1 MSIRL
6 RVTIT
11 AVLVAAIAVGSADA
25 ASFVLLKRYFS
36 QRAATSVREV
46 AGAAAAATGAGK
58 PLQPSLFAN
67 TERPVYVELRSPSG
81 RTLETLGTRPRS
93 LPPARLGVARSAH
106 LGGHEGGPC
115 EEIAVRDARGRTVI
129 AVTSIA
135 PEVTALRHLFI
146 VNVWVG
152 IVVLVLLAITATL
165 LLKRSLRP
173 LTRIAATADAIAA
186 GRLAE
191 RVPEAPSRSELARV
205 STAINR
211 MLEEIESAFAARDAT
226 EQRLRQ
232 FLADASHEL
241 RSPLTSIRGYAEL
254 FRRGAD
260 RRPEDLAQA
269 MRAIESE
276 AARMQRLV
284 EDLLLLARLDHARP
298 LEHADV
304 AIDDVVEE
312 AVGAARVADRER
324 RYGFELH
331 ERPLVAHGER
341 TRLRQV
347 LDNLL
352 ANVARHTP
360 PGSTAYV
367 TARRDGAEVVVTVED
382 DGPGIPAVDR
392 ERVFDRFFRPHDAR
406 ERERGGAGLGLSIV
420 RALVAAHGGTLS
432 LRAVEPHGA
441 LFEIRIPAADSGE
454 TPRRSPGSAQPE
466 LVTYDA

>member
-6 RVTIT
+6 RVTVT
-11 AVLVAAIAVGSADA
+11 AVLVAAIAVGAADA

-36 QRAATSVREV
+36 QRAVTAVHDV
-46 AGAAAAATGAGK
+46 AGAAAAATGAGH
-58 PLQPSLFAN
+58 PLRASLFAH
-67 TERPVYVELRSPSG
+67 TDQPVMVELLSPSG
-81 RTLETLGTRPRS
+81 AVLQRFGEAPSARGLPRAPS
-93 LPPARLGVARSAH
+93 AARGVDGPDGPAYEAV
-106 LGGHEGGPC
+106 
-115 EEIAVRDARGRTVI
+115 AVRDARGQTVV
-129 AVTSIA
+129 AVTSISS
-135 PEVTALRHLFI
+135 EITALRHLLI

-152 IVVLVLLAITATL
+152 FVVLAVLALAATL

-173 LTRIAATADAIAA
+173 LNRIAATADAIAA

-191 RVPEAPSRSELARV
+191 RVPEASPRSELGRV
-205 STAINR
+205 STAVNR

-269 MRAIESE
+269 MRAIEAE
-276 AARMQRLV
+276 AERMQRLV

-304 AIDDVVEE
+304 ALDLVVEE
-312 AVGAARVADRER
+312 AVAAARVADRDR
-324 RYGFELH
+324 SYGFELQ
-331 ERPLVAHGER
+331 ERPLVVHGER

-360 PGSTAYV
+360 PGTTAYV
-367 TARRDGAEVVVTVED
+367 TLRKDGGEIVLTVED
-382 DGPGIPAVDR
+382 DGPGVDAVDR
-392 ERVFDRFFRPHDAR
+392 DRVFDRFFRPHDGR
-406 ERERGGAGLGLSIV
+406 ERDRGGAGLGLSIV
-420 RALVAAHGGTLS
+420 RALVGAHGGKLS
-432 LRAVEPHGA
+432 LRDARPHGA
-441 LFEIRIPAADSGE
+441 VFEVRLPFADSRQ
-454 TPRRSPGSAQPE
+454 TPRRGSGSAQPQ
-466 LVTYDA
+466 LVSFDA

>member
-1 MSIRL
+1 VSIRL

-11 AVLVAAIAVGSADA
+11 AVLVAAIAVGAADA
-25 ASFVLLKRYFS
+25 ASFVLLKRYFF
-36 QRAATSVREV
+36 QRAATAVHDV

-58 PLQPSLFAN
+58 PLQASLFAN
-67 TERPVYVELRSPSG
+67 TERPVYVALVSPAG
-81 RTLETLGTRPRS
+81 RTLDAYGEKPPLRPE
-93 LPPARLGVARSAH
+93 RLGKAHAVSGSDGPAYEEVAIHDS
-106 LGGHEGGPC
+106 
-115 EEIAVRDARGRTVI
+115 RGRTVV
-129 AVTSIA
+129 AVTSIS
-135 PEVTALRHLFI
+135 PEITAMRHLFI

-152 IVVLVLLAITATL
+152 IVDLVVLAIAATL

-173 LTRIAATADAIAA
+173 LNRIAATADAIAA

-191 RVPEAPSRSELARV
+191 RVPAVSSRSELARV

-211 MLEEIESAFAARDAT
+211 MLEEIEAAFAARDAT

-254 FRRGAD
+254 FRLGAAE
-260 RRPEDLAQA
+260 RPEDLARA
-269 MRAIESE
+269 MRAIEAE
-276 AARMQRLV
+276 GERMQRLV

-304 AIDDVVEE
+304 RLDEVVEE

-331 ERPLVAHGER
+331 ERPLVVHGER

-360 PGSTAYV
+360 PGTTAYV
-367 TARRDGAEVVVTVED
+367 TGRRDGTEVVVTVED
-382 DGPGIPAVDR
+382 DGPGIPAADR
-392 ERVFDRFFRPHDAR
+392 ERVFDRFFRPHDGR
-406 ERERGGAGLGLSIV
+406 EREKGGAGLGLSIV
-420 RALVAAHGGTLS
+420 RALVGAHGGS
-432 LRAVEPHGA
+432 LALRDADPRGAV
-441 LFEIRIPAADSGE
+441 FEVRIPAANSGE
-454 TPRRSPGSAQPE
+454 TPSRRSESAQHQ
-466 LVTYDA
+466 LVTFES

>member
-11 AVLVAAIAVGSADA
+11 AVLVAAIAVGAADA

-36 QRAATSVREV
+36 QRAATSVHDV

-58 PLQPSLFAN
+58 PLSAALFAN
-67 TERPVYVELRSPSG
+67 TDRPVYVQLLSPSG
-81 RTLETLGTRPRS
+81 TTLGALGTRPRN
-93 LPPARLGVARSAH
+93 LRVGRIGAAHAFDGNDGPAYETVAVHDR
-106 LGGHEGGPC
+106 
-115 EEIAVRDARGRTVI
+115 RGRTVI

-135 PEVTALRHLFI
+135 SEVTALRHLFI

-152 IVVLVLLAITATL
+152 IVVLVLLAIVATL
-165 LLKRSLRP
+165 LLKQSLRP
-173 LTRIAATADAIAA
+173 LSRIAATADAIAA
-186 GRLAE
+186 GHLAE
-191 RVPEAPSRSELARV
+191 RVPDAPARSELGRV

-211 MLEEIESAFAARDAT
+211 MLEEIESAFDARDAT

-254 FRRGAD
+254 FRRGAAE
-260 RRPEDLAQA
+260 RPEDLAQA
-269 MRAIESE
+269 MHAIEAE
-276 AARMQRLV
+276 GERMQRLV

-312 AVGAARVADRER
+312 AVGAARVADHDR

-331 ERPLVAHGER
+331 ERPLVVHGER
-341 TRLRQV
+341 TRLRQI

-352 ANVARHTP
+352 ANVAQHTP
-360 PGSTAYV
+360 PGTTAYV
-367 TARRDGAEVVVTVED
+367 TARRDGGDVVLTVED
-382 DGPGIPAVDR
+382 DGPGIPAADR
-392 ERVFDRFFRPHDAR
+392 EHVFDRFFRPHDGR

-420 RALVAAHGGTLS
+420 RALVGAHGGS
-432 LRAVEPHGA
+432 LALRGA
-441 LFEIRIPAADSGE
+441 QPRGTAFVVRLPAADSQR
-454 TPRRSPGSAQPE
+454 TPSPGTGSPQSQ
-466 LVTYDA
+466 LVSFDA

>member
-1 MSIRL
+1 VSIRL
-6 RVTIT
+6 RVTVT
-11 AVLVAAIAVGSADA
+11 AVLVAAIAVGAADG

-36 QRAATSVREV
+36 QRAAASVRDV

-58 PLQPSLFAN
+58 PLVPSLFAN
-67 TERPVYVELRSPSG
+67 TERPVYVELRAPSG
-81 RTLETLGTRPRS
+81 RIVETLGTRPRG
-93 LPPARLGVARSAH
+93 LPPARLGIARAAH
-106 LGGHEGGPC
+106 PEGGRETAC
-115 EEIAVRDARGRTVI
+115 EEIAVRDARGRTVL

-152 IVVLVLLAITATL
+152 IVVLVLLAISATL

-191 RVPEAPSRSELARV
+191 RVPPVPSRSELARV

-254 FRRGAD
+254 FRRGAAA
-260 RRPEDLAQA
+260 RPEDLAQA
-269 MRAIESE
+269 MRAIEAE
-276 AARMQRLV
+276 GERMQRLV

-298 LEHADV
+298 LEETDV
-304 AIDDVVEE
+304 ALDEVVEE
-312 AVGAARVADRER
+312 AIGAARVADRDR

-331 ERPLVAHGER
+331 ARPIVVRGDR

-347 LDNLL
+347 VDNLL

-360 PGSTAYV
+360 PGSAAYV
-367 TARRDGAEVVVTVED
+367 TARVDGTEVVLTVED
-382 DGPGIPAVDR
+382 DGPGIAAADR
-392 ERVFDRFFRPHDAR
+392 ERVFDRFYRPHDAR

-432 LRAVEPHGA
+432 LRAAEPHGTV
-441 LFEIRIPAADSGE
+441 FEIRIPAADSGE
-454 TPRRSPGSAQPE
+454 THRSAPGRAQPE
-466 LVTYDA
+466 LVHFDA